1 MTTYDEFFDAEKNG
15 SVSAPQINLFN
26 FEDPKFEDSKYVLT
40 SPRSLEAC
48 ARVGV
53 KPVNLLYKPLSDFQ
67 EELLPQD
74 IPLRTIYNV
83 YDEHEHDRQ
92 RKLRLCRN
100 ERNKIEIAPP
110 SKKSA
115 KKGSGK
121 SPVTRT
127 RSTRSPSA
135 RGRLTRTLSD
145 EGLNKS
151 KSSLQRS
158 RTAWTTSV
166 GHKRV
171 TPNELNHRMSELHEE
186 SMKLRN
192 ELLSRKE
199 RPKSA
204 RAAKKS
210 SSLRRSKSASNLS
223 LSVSSLLNKSSI
235 REARPIENSK
245 LRKTLSKSQDLSNIT
260 ATPRD
265 QRILELMMMKGEG
278 EISANRDRFVADLA
292 WEEQRKLEEEVKVRT
307 EMKRR
312 QMLAEE
318 NRIRDMKKKQ
328 MDKRRKKEEE
338 KWKESVNKSIQ
349 SSLHGWERRSQTQ
362 LRMRDLQLSEK
373 KEKEDLRKRLQ
384 ETNKTFLSRDEEEMK
399 DLIRMKSESDLRSA
413 SQKKE
418 NRLLQETMRKLL
430 EDRSKRELF
439 EQRQR
444 ELEKLTEEEEE
455 GLRASINKKHR
466 HASYNHQQ
474 AIERRDKE
482 LNLSRMER
490 EKKSLQAQLAQQKL
504 EEEMEEWRSSITD
517 HRKMAEE
524 HASEIV
530 ARKMEVKVKQ
540 AKEVREEKE
549 QHLREKLKQIE
560 KEERLKKREV
570 EDEILSK
577 EQRARSLELDKSVT
591 IQKCRE
597 VAHQS
602 QVLRNSLR
610 EKYGGESFD
619 KKVQKVNLYNKLNLG
634 NYVSQRKA

>member
-1 MTTYDEFFDAEKNG
+1 MTTYDEFFDTEKNG
-15 SVSAPQINLFN
+15 SASAPHINLFN

-121 SPVTRT
+121 SQVTRT
-127 RSTRSPSA
+127 RSARSPSA

-158 RTAWTTSV
+158 RTAWSTSV

-223 LSVSSLLNKSSI
+223 LSASSLLNKSSI

-338 KWKESVNKSIQ
+338 KWKESVNKSLQ
-349 SSLHGWERRSQTQ
+349 SSMHGWERRSQTQ

-384 ETNKTFLSRDEEEMK
+384 ETNKTFLSRDEEEMR

-455 GLRASINKKHR
+455 GLRASINKKHI

-474 AIERRDKE
+474 AIERREKE

-560 KEERLKKREV
+560 KEERLRKREV
-570 EDEILSK
+570 EDDILLK

>member
-15 SVSAPQINLFN
+15 SVSALQINLFN

-110 SKKSA
+110 SKKSV

-127 RSTRSPSA
+127 RSARSPSA

-199 RPKSA
+199 RPRSA

-223 LSVSSLLNKSSI
+223 LSASSLLNKSSI

-362 LRMRDLQLSEK
+362 LKMRDLQLSEK

-384 ETNKTFLSRDEEEMK
+384 ETNKTFLSRDEEEMR

-504 EEEMEEWRSSITD
+504 EEEMEEWRSSITN

-540 AKEVREEKE
+540 AKVVREEKE

-570 EDEILSK
+570 EDEILLK

-619 KKVQKVNLYNKLNLG
+619 KKVQKVNLFNKLNLG

>member
-223 LSVSSLLNKSSI
+223 LFVSSLLNKSSI

-570 EDEILSK
+570 EDEILLK